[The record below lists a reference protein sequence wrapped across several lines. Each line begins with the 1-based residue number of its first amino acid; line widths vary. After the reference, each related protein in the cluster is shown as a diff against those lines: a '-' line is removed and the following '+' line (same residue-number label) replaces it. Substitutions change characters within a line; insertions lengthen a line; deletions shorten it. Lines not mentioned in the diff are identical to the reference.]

1 MLRFDDVSLSLDGRP
16 IVAEVDLAVAPRQL
30 AVLVGPSGAGKTT
43 LLRLAAGLVEPTA
56 GRVENR
62 ARHTAV
68 VFQEPRLLPWES
80 ALDNAGLPL
89 AAIGIG
95 RREARPEAERW
106 LLRLG
111 LRRDDLDK
119 RPAALSAGMRTRVAL
134 ARAFVAAADLVLL
147 DEPFAS
153 LDLGLRRDL
162 QTLLRD
168 LVVETGV
175 AALFVTHDPTEAV
188 RLADRLMVL
197 AGRPGRLVAD
207 LPFVPTTDPA
217 LAWTAAAELARRP
230 EFAPVMVGLGGTDR
244 TPPLLEGDR
253 P

>member
-1 MLRFDDVSLSLDGRP
+1 MGEQDMQD
-16 IVAEVDLAVAPRQL
+16 
-30 AVLVGPSGAGKTT
+30 
-43 LLRLAAGLVEPTA
+43 
-56 GRVENR
+56 
-62 ARHTAV
+62 
-68 VFQEPRLLPWES
+68 QEQR
-80 ALDNAGLPL
+80 
-89 AAIGIG
+89 I
-95 RREARPEAERW
+95 
-106 LLRLG
+106 
-111 LRRDDLDK
+111 
-119 RPAALSAGMRTRVAL
+119 
-134 ARAFVAAADLVLL
+134 
-147 DEPFAS
+147 
-153 LDLGLRRDL
+153 
-162 QTLLRD
+162 
-168 LVVETGV
+168 VVETGV